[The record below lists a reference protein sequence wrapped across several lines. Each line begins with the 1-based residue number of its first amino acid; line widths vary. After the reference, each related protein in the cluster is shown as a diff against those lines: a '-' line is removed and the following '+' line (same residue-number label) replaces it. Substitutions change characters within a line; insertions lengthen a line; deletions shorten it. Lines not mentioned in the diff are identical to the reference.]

1 MTADNEAPEEQFESA
16 TTAEGAADQA
26 APEAGAGATDE
37 SAPEGAVAVEEQAPE
52 AEVVIDPLEGKT
64 DEEIRGLAIDG
75 GEYLA
80 LAQRTRADFD
90 NYRKRT
96 QRDLAAAK
104 VRGSVEL
111 ARELLPALD
120 NVERAIEHEAASVGD
135 HEGAERILEA
145 LRTAQNELVGALER
159 GGIVRLG
166 QVGEAFDPT
175 FHEAIARRPVE
186 EGEASGAVG
195 VVYQPG
201 YAAGDEIVRPA
212 RVVVTD

>member
-1 MTADNEAPEEQFESA
+1 MTADNQTPEEQINPDP
-16 TTAEGAADQA
+16 TAGAADQA
-26 APEAGAGATDE
+26 APAAGFAPDE
-37 SAPEGAVAVEEQAPE
+37 SAPEGAVAIDQQAPE
-52 AEVVIDPLEGKT
+52 AEAQPDPLQGKS
-64 DEEIRGLAIDG
+64 DDEIRALAIESA
-75 GEYLA
+75 EYLG

-104 VRGSVEL
+104 NRGSVEL

-145 LRTAQNELVGALER
+145 LRTAQIELVGALER

-166 QVGEAFDPT
+166 RLGEAFDPT
-175 FHEAIARRPVE
+175 YHEAIARRPAE
-186 EGEASGAVG
+186 EGEESGAVG
-195 VVYQPG
+195 VVYQAG